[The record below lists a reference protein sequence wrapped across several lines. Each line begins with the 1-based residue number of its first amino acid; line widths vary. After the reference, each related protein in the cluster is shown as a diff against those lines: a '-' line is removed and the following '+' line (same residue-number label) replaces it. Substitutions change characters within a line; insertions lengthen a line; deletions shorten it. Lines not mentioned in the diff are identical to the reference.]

1 MSATDGEPLRPERFA
16 PSRTDSAQSGGA
28 AEGVRAAR
36 LRVVVLTTFFPSP
49 RDPFRTPFLRN
60 LVDALATDCD
70 VDLVIPVPRRP
81 QIGSW
86 RDAAP
91 VPAVETYADR
101 TLLHPRYLAVPGLHW
116 LSGLTYCAG
125 VWRTLRALKRR
136 HGRFVLHAHCAYPDV
151 VGAAIAARC
160 LGLPLVATAHGSDIN
175 LSARERLL
183 RPQIR
188 AALRSAQRVIAVS
201 DPLARAVAALTDLP
215 PPRIECIPC
224 AGYSANVF
232 HPRAPAGLAA
242 LRHALGVGVDT
253 RLVLFVGH
261 LVPVKALD
269 VLLQAWALLL
279 RDLPGA
285 APARLVLVGEGAERD
300 ALMRLAEQEGVA
312 AQVTFLGSRPQ
323 PVVAD
328 WIAAADLLCLP
339 SHAEGSPNVVVEA
352 LASGIPV
359 VASRVGGIPDL
370 VEDGVNGLLVP
381 PGDPG
386 ALAAALVSALDRDWD
401 AGQISS
407 SIAHLTWPAIGRR
420 NREVLEDVAM
430 EAAHAGAR

>member
-1 MSATDGEPLRPERFA
+1 MSASDGEPLRPERFTPA
-16 PSRTDSAQSGGA
+16 PSRPGGA
-28 AEGVRAAR
+28 AEGGRAAR

-60 LVDALATDCD
+60 LVDAMAADCD

-86 RDAAP
+86 RDGVP
-91 VPAVETYADR
+91 VPPVETYADR

-116 LSGLTYCAG
+116 LSGLTYCVG
-125 VWRTLRALKRR
+125 VWRTLRALKQR

-201 DPLARAVAALTDLP
+201 DPLARAVAALTDLA

-224 AGYSANVF
+224 AGYAANVF
-232 HPRAPAGLAA
+232 HPRAPADLAV
-242 LRHALGVGVDT
+242 LRQALGLDADT

-269 VLLQAWALLL
+269 VLLRAWALLPSAQ
-279 RDLPGA
+279 PGA
-285 APARLVLVGEGAERD
+285 ARARLVLVGEGAERD
-300 ALMRLAEQEGVA
+300 ALIRLAEHEGVA
-312 AQVTFLGSRPQ
+312 AQVTFLGPRPQ
-323 PVVAD
+323 AVVAD

-352 LASGIPV
+352 LASGTPV
-359 VASRVGGIPDL
+359 VASRVGGIPQL

-381 PGDPG
+381 PGDPRALAT
-386 ALAAALVSALDRDWD
+386 ALAAALAREWN
-401 AGQISS
+401 AGRISS
-407 SIAHLTWPAIGRR
+407 SIAHLTWSAIGRR
-420 NREVLEDVAM
+420 NRDVLEDVAK
-430 EAAHAGAR
+430 EAAHAGAC